1 MFVDRRD
8 AGRRLAAVLEG
19 RVGHDALV
27 LGIPRGGVIVADE
40 VARALGIELD
50 CEVVRKMGAPG
61 DPEYAIAAVDVDGAV
76 VGNPTAWAD
85 EAYIHRS
92 AEAARAEIARRLAAY
107 RKDRPLPLIA
117 GRHVVLVDDGIA
129 TGLTV
134 SAAVQSL
141 KRRHASRVTVAA
153 PVASSA
159 AEELLQGMA
168 DDVVIVWVDPRFRAV
183 GQYYERFDQTSDDEV
198 VDTLESAWSRS
209 SADQPGS
216 QGV

>member
-1 MFVDRRD
+1 VGQVFIDRRD

-40 VARALGIELD
+40 VARALGLELD

-61 DPEYAIAAVDVDGAV
+61 DPEYAIAAVDAEGEV
-76 VGNPTAWAD
+76 VGNATAWAD
-85 EAYIHRS
+85 EGYIHRA
-92 AEAARAEIARRLAAY
+92 AESARAEIARRLTTY
-107 RKDRPLPLIA
+107 RKDRPLPRIA
-117 GRHVVLVDDGIA
+117 DRHVVLVDDGVA

-134 SAAVQSL
+134 AAAVRSL
-141 KRRHASRVTVAA
+141 KRRQASRVTVAA
-153 PVASSA
+153 PVASPA

-168 DDVVIVWVDPRFRAV
+168 DDVVVVWVDPRFRAV

-198 VDTLESAWSRS
+198 IDTLESAWSR
-209 SADQPGS
+209 G
-216 QGV
+216 

>member
-27 LGIPRGGVIVADE
+27 MGIPRGGVVVADE
-40 VARALGIELD
+40 VARALGLELD

-61 DPEYAIAAVDVDGAV
+61 DPEYAIAAVDADGAV
-76 VGNPTAWAD
+76 VGNATAWAD
-85 EAYIHRS
+85 EAYVHRA
-92 AEAARAEIARRLAAY
+92 AEAARAEIARRLATY

-117 GRHVVLVDDGIA
+117 GRHVVVVDDGVA

-134 SAAVQSL
+134 AAAVQSL
-141 KRRHASRVTVAA
+141 KRRQASRVTVAA
-153 PVASSA
+153 PVASPA

-168 DDVVIVWVDPRFRAV
+168 DDVVVVWVDPRFRAV

-198 VDTLESAWSRS
+198 IDTLESAWSR
-209 SADQPGS
+209 G
-216 QGV
+216 

>member
-19 RVGHDALV
+19 RIGHDALV

-40 VARALGIELD
+40 VARALGLELD

-61 DPEYAIAAVDVDGAV
+61 DPEYAIAAVDADGAV
-76 VGNPTAWAD
+76 VGNATAWAD
-85 EAYIHRS
+85 EAYVHRA
-92 AEAARAEIARRLAAY
+92 AEAARVEIARRLATY
-107 RKDRPLPLIA
+107 RKDRPLPLIV
-117 GRHVVLVDDGIA
+117 GRHVVLVDDGVA

-134 SAAVQSL
+134 AAAVQSL
-141 KRRHASRVTVAA
+141 KRRQASRVTVAA
-153 PVASSA
+153 PVASPA

-168 DDVVIVWVDPRFRAV
+168 DEVVVVWVDPRFRAV

-198 VDTLESAWSRS
+198 IDTLESAWSR
-209 SADQPGS
+209 G
-216 QGV
+216 